1 MTLIFVR
8 FDIITNTTNTN
19 DCKVFKVYLSKYTVT
34 TISANEVI
42 NNSTVNGINVT
53 DALNN
58 LQNTVDSKLNKP
70 TTTSNTTSYPYVV
83 GEDGNDNK
91 KAMLRHTFLLKSNTY
106 SIIKEVKFEGT
117 DKWIKRNE
125 YLLDSI
131 KQGSKIIVHNYQ
143 MGINDGI
150 VCDNP
155 IGELVLLK
163 EYVDTYL
170 DERRFPVGSKGHQ
183 DYHNAHITL
192 VKSVFDEFKYDESPE
207 FFKCEDSIY
216 TSNLVKN
223 GLKICYISN
232 KLSFY
237 RH

>member
-1 MTLIFVR
+1 MTLGIAIPSYNDHVPYLYELLNEISKSTILPEQVSVSLSSFDGELNLEEYPFELIVTKTSEFKNSSENR
-8 FDIITNTTNTN
+8 NIASSKLTTDIIS
-19 DCKVFKVYLSKYTVT
+19 F
-34 TISANEVI
+34 I
-42 NNSTVNGINVT
+42 
-53 DALNN
+53 
-58 LQNTVDSKLNKP
+58 DSDDLP
-70 TTTSNTTSYPYVV
+70 
-83 GEDGNDNK
+83 
-91 KAMLRHTFLLKSNTY
+91 HT
-106 SIIKEVKFEGT
+106 
-117 DKWIKRNE
+117 KRNE